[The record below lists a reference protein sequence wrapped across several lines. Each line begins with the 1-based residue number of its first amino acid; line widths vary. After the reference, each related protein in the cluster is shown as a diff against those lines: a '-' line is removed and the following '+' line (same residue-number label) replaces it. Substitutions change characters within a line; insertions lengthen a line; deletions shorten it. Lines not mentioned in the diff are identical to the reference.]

1 LLEAVSQPLSAVDV
15 ARQDGFPFTAA
26 VVLVGTND
34 ALQPHK
40 RSNNKENGE
49 TSIALT
55 AVHIER
61 IHKRLHRDGRIP
73 LTLVLSVPPMH
84 AIPPIQ
90 ALRNALN
97 ARLREFADA
106 SHGRHLFVD
115 LESALRRSNASAAE
129 VAHRFADDVHLT
141 PHGYNELASVVG
153 DALLAGGAA
162 ACPLFDA
169 AGMAQRLRVTSLRDS
184 ERPLCYAD
192 VG

>member
-1 LLEAVSQPLSAVDV
+1 MIDIQLLRKDTDGVAARLASRGYTLDTEAFRALEAERKDV
-15 ARQDGFPFTAA
+15 QTRTE
-26 VVLVGTND
+26 
-34 ALQPHK
+34 ALQA
-40 RSNNKENGE
+40 R
-49 TSIALT
+49 
-55 AVHIER
+55 
-61 IHKRLHRDGRIP
+61 
-73 LTLVLSVPPMH
+73 
-84 AIPPIQ
+84 
-90 ALRNALN
+90 RNALN
-97 ARLREFADA
+97 AVLREFADA

-115 LESALRRSNASAAE
+115 LESALRRANASAAE

-169 AGMAQRLRVTSLRDS
+169 AGMARRLRVTSLRDS